1 MYTLIKQITNNNMT
15 TADVIAKNDSVIALH
30 RQMVATYDNDIT
42 KYNNYMYLQIDAQM
56 VMGYVLNHGKTA
68 IIYYIV
74 NDDTKIISRKD
85 LK

>member
-1 MYTLIKQITNNNMT
+1 MYTLIKQVTIKGTS
-15 TADVIAKNDSVIALH
+15 TADVIAKSDSLIALH

-74 NDDTKIISRKD
+74 NDDTKIVSRKD